1 MAVLDIIIN
10 AIDNASKVIEGIG
23 DKGSSA
29 MKTLADNSKAVG
41 AGMTAAG
48 ALLSCL
54 PIVPRKTNAALGVTG
69 LQLGKPR
76 MRCAILPSRPP
87 TSRSRSMMSW
97 IRSTS

>member
-29 MKTLADNSKAVG
+29 MKTLVDSSKAVG

-48 ALLSCL
+48 GA
-54 PIVPRKTNAALGVTG
+54 IVMLTDSAKKTNAALGVTA
-69 LQLGKPR
+69 LQLGVTKER
-76 MRCAILPSRPP
+76 VRQIEMRA
-87 TSRSRSMMSW
+87 MSKL
-97 IRSTS
+97 RQAAAEEMVEL

>member
-29 MKTLADNSKAVG
+29 MKTLADNSKAIG

-48 ALLSCL
+48 GA
-54 PIVPRKTNAALGVTG
+54 IVMLTDSAKENECGAWSNGSTIGHYQRK
-69 LQLGKPR
+69 
-76 MRCAILPSRPP
+76 RCVIWLRDH
-87 TSRSRSMMSW
+87 
-97 IRSTS
+97 